1 MEPNKIAPEAV
12 YNAPVS
18 NVGDNSPQAVVNDRT
33 GLFISILALVV
44 AAFGCGMAVTLFVIV
59 PGMIDAKVQAGVA
72 AGNADMAAAKQ
83 NARLALDRADKMGAM
98 LEARG
103 LIKLENH

>member
-1 MEPNKIAPEAV
+1 MNELKTAPEAV

-18 NVGDNSPQAVVNDRT
+18 TVGDNSPQAVVNDRT

-72 AGNADMAAAKQ
+72 SANADMAAAKQ
-83 NARLALDRADKMGAM
+83 NARLALDRVDKTMAR
-98 LEARG
+98 LEAKG